1 MKTTNLS
8 VNRENQEVN
17 VTFAL
22 PFILP
27 EHSIEDGQTDPVD
40 IIAAG
45 RDMLI
50 KALQSHQTACIENLL
65 KYKDNIIFNDGATI
79 VYEMPDNETGTF
91 STTIYTIM
99 AAAIDELKHDSCF
112 TFAMNKEMIKQTI
125 KALCVH
131 HPDDMLNS
139 IQCDDLISA
148 LLDCLENDY
157 DLDH

>member
-27 EHSIEDGQTDPVD
+27 EYPIEDGQTDPVD
-40 IIAAG
+40 TIATE
-45 RDMLI
+45 RNVLI
-50 KALQSHQTACIENLL
+50 KVLQVRQTACIENLL
-65 KYKDNIIFNDGATI
+65 KYEDNIIFNDGTTI
-79 VYEMPDNETGTF
+79 VYELPDNETGTF
-91 STTIYTIM
+91 SITDHLTM
-99 AAAIDELKHDSCF
+99 EAAMNELMSGSCY

-131 HPDDMLNS
+131 RPDDMLNN

-157 DLDH
+157 DLNH

>member
-27 EHSIEDGQTDPVD
+27 EYPIEDGQTDSVD

-45 RDMLI
+45 RNVLI
-50 KALQSHQTACIENLL
+50 EALRVRQNAYIENLL
-65 KYKDNIIFNDGATI
+65 KYKDNIIYNDGTTI
-79 VYEMPDNETGTF
+79 VYELPDNETGTL
-91 STTIYTIM
+91 SITDHLTM
-99 AAAIDELKHDSCF
+99 EAAINELKSGSCC
-112 TFAMNKEMIKQTI
+112 TFAMHKEMIKQTI

-131 HPDDMLNS
+131 RPDDMLNN

-148 LLDCLENDY
+148 LLDCLKND
-157 DLDH
+157 